1 MGKRASSTS
10 RFLSISVFSLC
21 LALVLPGC
29 RRAQNVTASAVPTA
43 PIVTVKRSN
52 LATHLSV
59 AGQFQPYQE
68 VDLHAK
74 VSGYI
79 RQIRVDIG
87 DRVRQGEVL
96 AILEVPEL
104 DAQLQGAQA
113 SVRHSRAEILR
124 QQEEVNRAESMHA
137 ALHAEYK
144 RLAQAAA
151 ARPGLIAE
159 QELDD
164 ALAKDQESEAQ
175 IAAAKSSLEA
185 AKQQLDVAQADST
198 RVKTL
203 FDYSTITAPFTGVI
217 TMRYADTGA
226 LIQAGTSSATQYM
239 PVVRIAQSDVLRL
252 RMPVPESDVPFIQQG
267 SEVQIHIDATGKT
280 VTGKIVR
287 FTRALDSST
296 RTMTT
301 EVDIPNPDLTLS
313 PGMYAET
320 TIQLQDRRNVLVLP
334 TQAVVQSGNNAYVL
348 VVNEQNQVE
357 RRDITLG
364 LQTPNEMEIA
374 SGLQEGDRVIAAGQA
389 NYQVGETV
397 QPKVITPMT
406 MKEGSN

>member
-1 MGKRASSTS
+1 M
-10 RFLSISVFSLC
+10 
-21 LALVLPGC
+21 
-29 RRAQNVTASAVPTA
+29 
-43 PIVTVKRSN
+43 
-52 LATHLSV
+52 
-59 AGQFQPYQE
+59 
-68 VDLHAK
+68 
-74 VSGYI
+74 
-79 RQIRVDIG
+79 
-87 DRVRQGEVL
+87 
-96 AILEVPEL
+96 
-104 DAQLQGAQA
+104 
-113 SVRHSRAEILR
+113 
-124 QQEEVNRAESMHA
+124 
-137 ALHAEYK
+137 
-144 RLAQAAA
+144 
-151 ARPGLIAE
+151 
-159 QELDD
+159 
-164 ALAKDQESEAQ
+164 
-175 IAAAKSSLEA
+175 
-185 AKQQLDVAQADST
+185 AQADST

-226 LIQAGTSSATQYM
+226 LIQAGTSSATQSM